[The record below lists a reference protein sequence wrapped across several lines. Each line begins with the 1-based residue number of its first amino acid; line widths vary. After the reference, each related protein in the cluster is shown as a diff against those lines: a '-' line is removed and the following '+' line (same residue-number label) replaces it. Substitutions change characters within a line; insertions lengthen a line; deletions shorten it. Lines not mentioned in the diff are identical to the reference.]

1 MFPRCDTQTRACQN
15 LRSRKPLFED
25 ENLLGQECFWKRKSH
40 FPNLQKGVVGAA
52 NVAQPTREYAEHA
65 QSPGFH
71 TNWPWWHTAIISEV
85 GKLRQEG
92 QNFKASLGYMRP
104 YVEK

>member
-1 MFPRCDTQTRACQN
+1 MLPEFGILSQ
-15 LRSRKPLFED
+15 
-25 ENLLGQECFWKRKSH
+25 SH

-71 TNWPWWHTAIISEV
+71 TNWQWWHTASISEV
-85 GKLRQEG
+85 GKRRQEG

-104 YVEK
+104 YVQKRGRRVVPVAWIPAYYVSLPTMLRGQ